1 MIYEIDNSAAEI
13 NFAPADERA
22 EIIQNI
28 KTILQTVQGT
38 VPLFREFGISADN
51 LDLPINL
58 MQTMLAA
65 EIARQINLYE
75 TRAVLKKI
83 NAEKNLSGKLVI
95 TVQIEV

>member
-1 MIYEIDNSAAEI
+1 MIYEIDNLPTEI
-13 NFAPADERA
+13 NFAPSDERA

-28 KTILQTVQGT
+28 KTILQTISGT
-38 VPLFREFGISADN
+38 CPLMREFGISADN

-58 MQTMLAA
+58 AQTMLAA

-75 TRAVLKKI
+75 PRAVLKKI
-83 NAEKNLSGKLVI
+83 NAEKNLDGKLKI

>member
-38 VPLFREFGISADN
+38 VPLFREFGISAEN
-51 LDLPINL
+51 LDAPINL
-58 MQTMLAA
+58 TQTLLAA

-75 TRAVLKKI
+75 PRAVLKRI
-83 NAEKNLSGKLVI
+83 NAEKNLDGTMKI
-95 TVQIEV
+95 TIQIEV